1 MKKLIL
7 LLFIPLVSFSQT
19 YEDIM
24 SIKSLDTFKK
34 VSIENNYEFDNVDED
49 DWVTYGYDIDRDSI
63 K

>member
-1 MKKLIL
+1 
-7 LLFIPLVSFSQT
+7 
-19 YEDIM
+19 M